1 MWGYL
6 TEFWNAITEVVVE
19 AGTYTADWFQ
29 SIGNAVAGA
38 VGGLFDWLLHYGND
52 FFVFMGWL
60 ISGIGHIFV
69 IITAPL
75 SYFFTFLKAFWLN
88 ASKSPVEIVA
98 ALNVSSPSADAI
110 FQFIPYWDTMTYIL
124 GVGVLVIGAV
134 GIIYLLLRV

>member
-6 TEFWNAITEVVVE
+6 QEFWGAVSGVVINAWDF
-19 AGTYTADWFQ
+19 TAEYFQ

-52 FFVFMGWL
+52 FFVFLGWL

-69 IITAPL
+69 IFTAPL
-75 SYFFTFLKAFWLN
+75 SYIFTFLKSFWLN
-88 ASKSPVEIVA
+88 AAKPPVEIAA
-98 ALNVSSPSADAI
+98 ALNASSTSAAAI
-110 FQFIPYWDTMTYIL
+110 FSLIPYWDTMTSVL
-124 GVGVLVIGAV
+124 GVAMLVVGGV